1 MKIHTSIVAFFVL
14 SSTLVLRSAAFP
26 SNYLLGVAP
35 EDEIYYKGLWSS
47 GTIKCKD
54 GSKTFTKAQLNDDFC
69 DCFDGTDEPGTS
81 ACPAGKFYCRNAGHS
96 PVSIFSSRI
105 NDGICDCCDGSD
117 EYDGKNKCKI
127 TCWEAGKMVR
137 DRLMKEIATFQ
148 EGVGIRAHEVE
159 EAKISA
165 AKDEAELSRLKNEE
179 KILKEIVEKLK
190 ERKEQIEKAVEKERI
205 QKEQEEKQKKEA
217 EESESKEHKDEDKVD
232 VPEQEPAENTDD
244 DKAGIL
250 DNPPPGQNLKED
262 PAEPAVEVV
271 HNAYASLDIGEE
283 NAAQE
288 EEGSKVAHASDPS
301 TGLGSKGEDATK
313 DIDSLSREELGREI
327 GSRWSGKNHEQ
338 QHNDFDDVK
347 NNDETSVN
355 AHDEENDGYDTETD
369 EYHHQ
374 HYEEDDTEDQ
384 MGDVGDEAND
394 DSSSSYKYE
403 PDDEVDMSD
412 IESTSSPSWFE
423 TIQRIV
429 RNFLQAVNPFQTP
442 VDTSEVENVRKEY
455 DEASGKL
462 SKTRSRISRLK
473 KKLGNDFGPEKEFYS
488 LYGQCFESKQNKYV
502 YKVCPFKEATQEEGY
517 SRTLLGQWEKF
528 EESYS
533 VMLFSNGDKCWN
545 GPDRSLKVKLQCGL
559 KVQVADVDE
568 PSRCEY
574 EAMLTAPA
582 LCLKGKLKELEDEL
596 RALNKEQPQL
606 RDEL

>member
-1 MKIHTSIVAFFVL
+1 
-14 SSTLVLRSAAFP
+14 
-26 SNYLLGVAP
+26 
-35 EDEIYYKGLWSS
+35 
-47 GTIKCKD
+47 
-54 GSKTFTKAQLNDDFC
+54 
-69 DCFDGTDEPGTS
+69 
-81 ACPAGKFYCRNAGHS
+81 
-96 PVSIFSSRI
+96 
-105 NDGICDCCDGSD
+105 
-117 EYDGKNKCKI
+117 
-127 TCWEAGKMVR
+127 MVR

-403 PDDEVDMSD
+403 PDDEVDMSGVQWLFV
-412 IESTSSPSWFE
+412 ISPWVCCAYTILLCTSCGVFHLLMMDFPIYMFK
-423 TIQRIV
+423 I
-429 RNFLQAVNPFQTP
+429 LKAQAAHHGLRRFNELCGIFC
-442 VDTSEVENVRKEY
+442 R
-455 DEASGKL
+455 L
-462 SKTRSRISRLK
+462 STRSKLQWIHLK
-473 KKLGNDFGPEKEFYS
+473 LKMYEKNMMRPAGSYLKQDQGYLGPEKEFYS

-559 KVQVADVDE
+559 KVQVAD
-568 PSRCEY
+568 
-574 EAMLTAPA
+574 
-582 LCLKGKLKELEDEL
+582 ELEDEL